1 MTLRGYNER
10 SRLEGMQ
17 TRARA
22 MELRVLGKTYQAIGD
37 EMGVAQS
44 RAYQFVKEGLRDTL
58 IEPAEELRKQ
68 TYQRLNYLWEN
79 LQDGIR
85 EGDPQSIAVGARILK
100 QLCELFGI
108 DAPIQTVTTDINGNN
123 LEAPKPLDISKL
135 PEVLKHLQVASVRRI
150 PMTIESTGMGDRN
163 SNGEK
168 SNGKA
173 S

>member
-1 MTLRGYNER
+1 MTLRGYNDR
-10 SRLEGMQ
+10 NRLEGMK
-17 TRARA
+17 TRAKA

-68 TYQRLNYLWEN
+68 TYQRLNHLWEN

-108 DAPIQTVTTDINGNN
+108 DAPTKVATTDVDGND
-123 LEAPKPLDISKL
+123 LKPPEPLDISKL
-135 PEVLKHLQVASVRRI
+135 PEVLKHMQLSSIRRI
-150 PMTIESTGMGDRN
+150 PALAENLIKDASSGHRN
-163 SNGEK
+163 G
-168 SNGKA
+168 NGKNT
-173 S
+173 